1 MSNNGNG
8 SNMRQLFGNANN
20 AAAANVAVNAAT
32 LAAAPAAAAAAAN
45 VAVNAANVAVN
56 AANAAA
62 GTKARVTVNGKNF
75 NAVITPVGG
84 KRRRNKT
91 NGGKRK
97 SVRRNKR
104 KGTRRNKRN

>member
-1 MSNNGNG
+1 MSNNGNS
-8 SNMRQLFGNANN
+8 SNMRQLFGN
-20 AAAANVAVNAAT
+20 
-32 LAAAPAAAAAAAN
+32 APAAAAAAAN

-91 NGGKRK
+91 NCGKRRRNKTNGGKRK

>member
-20 AAAANVAVNAAT
+20 AAN
-32 LAAAPAAAAAAAN
+32 APAAAAAAAN

-62 GTKARVTVNGKNF
+62 GTTARVNVNGKKF

-91 NGGKRK
+91 NCGKRRRNKTNGGKRK
-97 SVRRNKR
+97 SVRRKR

>member
-1 MSNNGNG
+1 MSNNING
-8 SNMRQLFGNANN
+8 RNMRQLFGNANN
-20 AAAANVAVNAAT
+20 AAN
-32 LAAAPAAAAAAAN
+32 APAAAVAAAN

-56 AANAAA
+56 AAV
-62 GTKARVTVNGKNF
+62 GTTARVNVNGKKF

-84 KRRRNKT
+84 NRRRNKTNCGNRRRNKT

-97 SVRRNKR
+97 SVHRKR